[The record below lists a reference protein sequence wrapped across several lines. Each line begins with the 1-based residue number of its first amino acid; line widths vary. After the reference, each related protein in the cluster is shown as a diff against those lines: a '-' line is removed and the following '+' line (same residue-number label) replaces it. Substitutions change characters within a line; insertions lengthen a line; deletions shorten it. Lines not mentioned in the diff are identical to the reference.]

1 MEPMIVPLVNVV
13 LVLAAGIASIPWL
26 RDAVEVSRTMVSE
39 MPPNSNAEAE
49 QVFLDLLREAETE
62 IVMYDDGDIGEGS
75 LYQSPKVV
83 EAIKTKL
90 QENPEFRVRCV
101 LNEMHDT
108 LFERELVTILG
119 VEIRRRSSNP
129 SRVHYKII
137 DGLKAYVSCH
147 QPGEG
152 GAESPNDRLH
162 ERAVSS
168 PGPASI
174 GATALLRGFRALC
187 YGAPCRLT
195 PPSTY
200 RLARRRS
207 CTSCSPSSEF
217 IPGLTQPLGR
227 LRAVAQPL
235 DPAERLPGLAR
246 LRLAFLLG
254 FRGLGRVERRPQ
266 DPQRH
271 PVGIDRQRR
280 VQVQAAGAA
289 ARSDSSRW
297 SPAPASGCAG

>member
-147 QPGEG
+147 QPGE
-152 GAESPNDRLH
+152 AARNRRMIDC
-162 ERAVSS
+162 
-168 PGPASI
+168 
-174 GATALLRGFRALC
+174 TN
-187 YGAPCRLT
+187 AP
-195 PPSTY
+195 S
-200 RLARRRS
+200 RRQ
-207 CTSCSPSSEF
+207 
-217 IPGLTQPLGR
+217 G
-227 LRAVAQPL
+227 
-235 DPAERLPGLAR
+235 
-246 LRLAFLLG
+246 
-254 FRGLGRVERRPQ
+254 
-266 DPQRH
+266 RH
-271 PVGIDRQRR
+271 PLALQRYFEDFER
-280 VQVQAAGAA
+280 YATEHHAA
-289 ARSDSSRW
+289 
-297 SPAPASGCAG
+297 